1 MSRSLRLIVTALVSV
16 LAAAA
21 VAACGN
27 SVKGS
32 GGSSS
37 SGSGGGAKSTSG
49 SKVAFLMPDEAS
61 TRYELY
67 DHPLFVTRMKQLC
80 PSCQVLY
87 QNGNGSASTQQNQ
100 MQSVITQGAKVIV
113 LDPVDATALASSVQ
127 QALARGIKIVSYD
140 RPFPKL
146 HTSFYVSFNNE
157 RIGKLI
163 SSSLVDHLKRTGAVS
178 KGGILIVNGSP
189 TDAAAGLIKKGIHEG
204 VDPSGIKVLAEYD
217 TPMWTP
223 SLAQNWVSGQIS
235 RFHSKIIGVVAA
247 NDGTGDASIA
257 AFKAA
262 GVTPVPP
269 VTGNDAVTAAAQL
282 IVAGDQYNTIN
293 KPIHIVATAAANA
306 AYDLLQGK
314 TSTPNATVFGTPS
327 DIFTPFVVTQKNIKQ
342 QLIDSGLQKAS
353 AVCTSTYAA
362 ACAKL
367 GIK

>member
-1 MSRSLRLIVTALVSV
+1 MRRSPRWIITALVSV
-16 LAAAA
+16 LAAVA
-21 VAACGN
+21 VTACGN
-27 SVKGS
+27 SVSGS
-32 GGSSS
+32 GGSS
-37 SGSGGGAKSTSG
+37 SGSGGGKSASG
-49 SKVAFLMPDEAS
+49 SKIAFLMPDEAS

-67 DHPLFVTRMKQLC
+67 DHPLFVKQIQQVC
-80 PSCQVLY
+80 ASCQVLY
-87 QNGNGSASTQQNQ
+87 QNANGSASTQQNE
-100 MQSVITQGAKVIV
+100 MQSVISQGAKVIV

-127 QALARGIKIVSYD
+127 QAISRGIKVVSYD

-157 RIGKLI
+157 RIGTLI
-163 SSSLVDHLKRTGAVS
+163 STSLVNYLKATGATS

-223 SLAQNWVSGQIS
+223 SLAQNWVSGQVS

-247 NDGTGDASIA
+247 NDGTGDAAIA
-257 AFKAA
+257 ALKAA

-293 KPIHIVATAAANA
+293 KPIHIVATAAAKA

-314 TSTPNATVFGTPS
+314 TPTPNATVFGTPS

-342 QLIDSGLQKAS
+342 QLIDSGLQKVS
-353 AVCTSTYAA
+353 AVCTPTYQA

>member
-1 MSRSLRLIVTALVSV
+1 VRRSIRFVISALVSV

-21 VAACGN
+21 VTACGN
-27 SVKGS
+27 SVS
-32 GGSSS
+32 GGGGGSS
-37 SGSGGGAKSTSG
+37 SGSGGKSTSTA
-49 SKVAFLMPDEAS
+49 KVAFLMPDEAS

-67 DHPLFVTRMKQLC
+67 DHPLFVARMKQLC
-80 PSCQVLY
+80 PTCQVLY

-100 MQSVITQGAKVIV
+100 MQSVISEGAKVIV
-113 LDPVDATALASSVQ
+113 LDPVDATALSSSVQ
-127 QALARGIKIVSYD
+127 QALSRGIKVISYD

-146 HTSFYVSFNNE
+146 HTAFYVSFNNE

-163 SSSLVDHLKRTGAVS
+163 SSSLVSHLKATGAAS

-217 TPMWTP
+217 TPNWTP
-223 SLAQNWVSGQIS
+223 SLAQSWVSGQIS
-235 RFHSKIIGVVAA
+235 RFHSKMIGVVAA

-257 AFKAA
+257 AFKAG
-262 GVTPVPP
+262 GVNPVPP

-282 IVAGDQYNTIN
+282 IIAGDQYNTIN

-306 AYDLLQGK
+306 AYDLLKGK
-314 TSTPNATVFGTPS
+314 TPPQNATVFGTPS

-353 AVCTSTYAA
+353 AVCTPTYAA

-367 GIK
+367 GIKG